1 MYNPIRRNNF
11 MSDNK
16 KQMMDIQKVKSF
28 SVAVSDEHQRNW
40 GDDLFSRKENDPKYN
55 YDRSRTRLNFQ
66 VSKGGKLEPV
76 DKFKSITAKI
86 DEAIKERVTGRV
98 NASSNRAVSI
108 VFGGN
113 REQMRK
119 LAFGNQAINEEGN
132 NWDVDSCSDIDRWAL
147 DIYKFCCREF
157 GEENI
162 VSFIVHLDELNPHAH
177 AVIVP
182 ITSDGR
188 LSAKEM
194 FGGNDMNQAKARMR
208 ELHSRL
214 AEVNEKYGLERG
226 DDIAVTGVKHKSTE
240 NYRRELAAES
250 RNLSDEVDEKR
261 MLLSSLNHSI
271 AKAETRIKA
280 LQTMVRNLENA
291 EAEKQATIAELEDY
305 MNNHLGEAVEI
316 KAKITSIRKELWEVR
331 DKLNDKKMKLVQ
343 AKLQL
348 DELHKDTSYV
358 VARNKEINAA
368 FEKSAISYQQQ
379 ITNKLFGQA
388 GMTVLAEIANIY
400 PRMTSIHDSSLFDDS
415 FAMDFINYG
424 DKIIHCA
431 TYLYIGYINE
441 ATNFA
446 ESQGGGDSDTKDWG
460 RDKDESEQE
469 WIRRCLRQA
478 TKMIKPGKGKG
489 LRR

>member
-1 MYNPIRRNNF
+1 

-66 VSKGGKLEPV
+66 VSKGGELGPI
-76 DKFKSITAKI
+76 DKNKSITDKI
-86 DEAIKERVTGRV
+86 EQAIKNRVTGRV
-98 NASSNRAVSI
+98 NTTSNRAVSI

-119 LAFGNQAINEEGN
+119 LAFGDQTISENGN
-132 NWDVDSCSDIDRWAL
+132 NWDVDSCSGIDRWAT
-147 DIYKFCCREF
+147 DIYDFCCREF
-157 GEENI
+157 GEENV
-162 VSFIVHLDELNPHAH
+162 VSFIVHLDELNPHVH

-182 ITSDGR
+182 ITKDGR
-188 LSAKEM
+188 LSAKDM
-194 FGGNDMNQAKARMR
+194 FGGNDMNQARTRMR

-226 DDIAVTGVKHKSTE
+226 DDITITGAKHKSTE
-240 NYRRELAAES
+240 TYRRELADEC
-250 RNLSDEVDEKR
+250 RTLSNEVGMKKT
-261 MLLSSLNHSI
+261 LLSGLNRSI
-271 AKAETRIKA
+271 TKAETKIKA
-280 LQTMVRNLENA
+280 LQTMVSNLEKA

-305 MNNHLGEAVEI
+305 MKNHLGDAVEI
-316 KAKITSIRKELWEVR
+316 KAKITATRKELWDVR
-331 DKLNDKKMKLVQ
+331 DKLNDKKMKLEQ

-348 DELHKDTSYV
+348 NELQKNTSHIE
-358 VARNKEINAA
+358 ARNRDIKAD
-368 FEKSAISYQQQ
+368 FEKTVVSYQQQ
-379 ITNKLFGQA
+379 MINKIWAQA
-388 GMTVLAEIANIY
+388 GMKALSEIANIY

-424 DKIIHCA
+424 DKIIYCA
-431 TYLYIGYINE
+431 MYLYVGYVNE

-446 ESQGGGDSDTKDWG
+446 ESQGGGGSDAKDWG
-460 RDKDESEQE
+460 REKDEDEIE

-478 TKMIKPGKGKG
+478 TRMVKPRKGKG
-489 LRR
+489 LSR